1 MTGPFL
7 ACLQASHYT
16 LDLSLL
22 TCQCLF
28 VVCVT
33 SIIGQRRLIRDVM
46 TGLVPC
52 NTWFLFRSAAGSDTC
67 CPASSNA
74 SSSENK
80 NRSQQWII
88 IKTSNSISE
97 KYYWLS
103 LALSLSFFFDDP
115 RGFLPGC
122 LGWCSGPSIPPE
134 PWLCSSA
141 WFVLWTEP
149 PALGGWKCSSWGY
162 TKCQELAWMNERAPN
177 GNSQSTD
184 THL

>member
-1 MTGPFL
+1 MTGL
-7 ACLQASHYT
+7 SSLSQSLTLQT
-16 LDLSLL
+16 
-22 TCQCLF
+22 CLF
-28 VVCVT
+28 IWVMSYFVCVT
-33 SIIGQRRLIRDVM
+33 AIIGQGGIMRDA
-46 TGLVPC
+46 LPC
-52 NTWFLFRSAAGSDTC
+52 NTWIRFRSAAGSDTC

-103 LALSLSFFFDDP
+103 LARSLSFFFDDP